1 MITQETYNRIDYL
14 VNLRRVSTNDVLE
27 MQDYIRKFNPKYSVC
42 TKCGA
47 QIKHGQRILKN
58 WLEQQEIIDEVLKT
72 IEPNPE
78 PQLVVESNFDGG
90 VDIVEAD
97 KQGCT
102 KCGGRNKTKTTE
114 VTTTKTT
121 RKPKTTK

>member
-1 MITQETYNRIDYL
+1 MITQEVYDRGIYLTSLKRIT
-14 VNLRRVSTNDVLE
+14 TNEVLE
-27 MQDYIRKFNPKYSVC
+27 MQDFIRRFNPKYSVC

-58 WLEQQEIIDEVLKT
+58 WLEQQEIIDVVLKN

-78 PQLVVESNFDGG
+78 PQLVTESNFDGG
-90 VDIVEAD
+90 VDIVEAE

-102 KCGGRNKTKTTE
+102 KCGGRNKTKTE
-114 VTTTKTT
+114 TTTPKTT
-121 RKPKTTK
+121 RKPRVKK

>member
-1 MITQETYNRIDYL
+1 MITRETYNRIDYL
-14 VNLRRVSTNDVLE
+14 INLRRVTTNEVVE
-27 MQDYIRKFNPKYSVC
+27 IETFIRKFNPKYSVC
-42 TKCGA
+42 KKCGA

-78 PQLVVESNFDGG
+78 PQLVTESNFDGD

-102 KCGGRNKTKTTE
+102 KCGGRKKKTTE

-121 RKPKTTK
+121 RKPRTKK